1 MKSNNS
7 SNFFKSRIN
16 EIPVLICSNEDISP
30 KPLVIFS
37 HGFSG
42 NKEFW
47 KEYMKELA
55 ELGYYTVAIDNRLH
69 GERNDEGFGSVIS
82 NDGKVDFYK
91 VFEAIK
97 LNAEDI
103 IQVLDYFTKKAE
115 IDKTRVAM
123 VGISMGGFT
132 TYRTVVI
139 DNRIKVA
146 IPIIASPVWGDLPKD
161 TPINDN
167 SEIIKMFNILS
178 SKFNPSKYLDHFYP
192 TALFMQAGSKDIHF
206 DVDKLKKF
214 YEDIKQYYIND
225 PSKLK
230 LIIFEGVKH
239 EFTKE
244 MWDNTKSWLNSYL

>member
-1 MKSNNS
+1 MKSNDN
-7 SNFFKSRIN
+7 SNFSKCRIN
-16 EIPVLICSNEDISP
+16 EIPVIICTNEDTSP

-69 GERNDEGFGSVIS
+69 GERNDEGFSSVLS
-82 NDGKVDFYK
+82 SDGKVDFYK
-91 VFEAIK
+91 VFKAIK

-103 IQVLDYFTKKAE
+103 KQVLDYFTKKAE
-115 IDKTRVAM
+115 IDRTRIAM

-146 IPIIASPVWGDLPKD
+146 IPIIASPVWGDLPRD
-161 TPINDN
+161 TPVNNN
-167 SEIIKMFNILS
+167 SEIIGRFNNLS
-178 SKFNPSKYLDHFYP
+178 GKFSPSKFLDLFYP
-192 TALFMQAGSKDIHF
+192 TALLMQAGSKDIHF
-206 DVDKLKKF
+206 DVNKLKKF
-214 YEDIKQYYIND
+214 YEDIKQYYVYD
-225 PSKLK
+225 TSKLE

-244 MWDNTKSWLNSYL
+244 MWDNAKSWLARFL